1 MFLGNPLEEE
11 LTEQEEYNYK
21 VVRTLKPLEKLDGF
35 PVIREDGAQQLVE
48 DEDSDD
54 ASDLD
59 EELYNDP
66 LTQVGYKNIS
76 QISPNKNDNYPFLI
90 FMQEI
95 IKTLVL

>member
-11 LTEQEEYNYK
+11 LTEQEEYNYR
-21 VVRTLKPLEKLDGF
+21 VVRTLKPLEKLDGY
-35 PVIREDGAQQLVE
+35 PVIREDGAQQLEE

-66 LTQVGYKNIS
+66 LTQVCYRNIS
-76 QISPNKNDNYPFLI
+76 NI
-90 FMQEI
+90 
-95 IKTLVL
+95 